1 MPAGCISAPFHSE
14 SQCSGAGSHYPPR
27 EELLGNRGPHR
38 PETQHTGC
46 ASYTPFHS
54 GMLAHR
60 LTDVQ
65 PDGHTAM
72 QKNRNASGPKG
83 HYSCSTIAP
92 RQRAVLFHTVFPNP
106 IPLQPT
112 SYHAV
117 MVEHPNLLLLSMG
130 LSGVAQSD
138 YVYRLNSVD
147 LTQSYSYSIQL
158 YSVQLYSIHCSAQLY
173 SIQFRSIRVLYFDNS
188 TQPNSTQ
195 RD

>member
-1 MPAGCISAPFHSE
+1 
-14 SQCSGAGSHYPPR
+14 
-27 EELLGNRGPHR
+27 
-38 PETQHTGC
+38 
-46 ASYTPFHS
+46 
-54 GMLAHR
+54 
-60 LTDVQ
+60 
-65 PDGHTAM
+65 
-72 QKNRNASGPKG
+72 
-83 HYSCSTIAP
+83 
-92 RQRAVLFHTVFPNP
+92 
-106 IPLQPT
+106 
-112 SYHAV
+112 